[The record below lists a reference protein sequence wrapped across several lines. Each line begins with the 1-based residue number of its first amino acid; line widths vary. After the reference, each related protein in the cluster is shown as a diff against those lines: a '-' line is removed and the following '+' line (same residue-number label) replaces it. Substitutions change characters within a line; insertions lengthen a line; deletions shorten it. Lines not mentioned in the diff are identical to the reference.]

1 MLRRGLGS
9 GAGGWLVAELYHLKR
24 RLDDIDRKLRV
35 HRGPATPEQAQLL
48 RARRECLLELADAE
62 RQFWGA

>member
-1 MLRRGLGS
+1 M
-9 GAGGWLVAELYHLKR
+9 AELYHLKR